1 MLFRETDALG
11 SVCWPRMRDSADRV
25 ARLAL
30 STFLF
35 FFIPELRGA
44 DMTPGSTGNNRAGP
58 SPWLPD
64 DGRTRRVWA
73 NLTAF
78 LQ

>member
-1 MLFRETDALG
+1 
-11 SVCWPRMRDSADRV
+11 MRDSADRV

-44 DMTPGSTGNNRAGP
+44 DMTLGSTGNNRAGP